1 MRQLLLGLFFLST
14 AFVSQA
20 QQVTHPAYPYKEIK
34 YFDEIGTELPTPLGS
49 AYWLQTTYIDSVSG
63 VVRRCY
69 PSGKL
74 KEYIPYASLRDRIV
88 YGVVTSWYKDGQ
100 MQTKEEYILGRRQG
114 QMLVYY
120 PNGALQRK
128 EVYEAG
134 HSMPG
139 ASCFGPN
146 GQPVPCEP
154 YEQRPL
160 YPGGEARLMKDVL
173 HQVHIPYLDFYIE
186 QNGFAIPRGYEL
198 FGGLKVAF
206 TVATDGTV
214 KDITVT
220 DDIVKDVEIA
230 VGKVIKVTGSPVQV
244 AVDKKVIAA
253 VQSLHRF
260 MPGRRNGSLVETR
273 LEMHVLFNM
282 PNVSI
287 SAPARPAHL

>member
-1 MRQLLLGLFFLST
+1 MRLLLLGLFFLPT
-14 AFVSQA
+14 ALVSQA
-20 QQVTHPAYPYKEIK
+20 QQATHPAYPYKEIK
-34 YFDEIGTELPTPLGS
+34 YFDETGTELPTPLGS
-49 AYWLQTTYIDSVSG
+49 AYWLQTTYIDSLSG

-88 YGVVTSWYKDGQ
+88 YGVVTSWYEDGQ

-139 ASCFGPN
+139 GSCFGPN

-160 YPGGEARLMKDVL
+160 YPGGEAQLMKEVI
-173 HQVHIPYLDFYIE
+173 HRVRIPNIKVYIE
-186 QNGFAIPRGYEL
+186 QNGFSISKAQYYQL

-214 KDITVT
+214 KNV
-220 DDIVKDVEIA
+220 A
-230 VGKVIKVTGSPVQV
+230 VTGSSMRS
-244 AVDKKVIAA
+244 AVDEKVIMA
-253 VQSLHRF
+253 VQSLRRF
-260 MPGRRNGSLVETR
+260 MPGKRNGSSVETR
-273 LEMHVLFNM
+273 LEMHLLFHVL
-282 PNVSI
+282 
-287 SAPARPAHL
+287 

>member
-1 MRQLLLGLFFLST
+1 MKQALFVFSFLVT
-14 AFVSQA
+14 ALFSQA
-20 QQVTHPAYPYKEIK
+20 QQRVQPTYPYKETK
-34 YFDEIGTELPTPLGS
+34 YFDERGIELPTPLGS
-49 AYWLQTTYIDSVSG
+49 AYWLQTIYIDSVSG
-63 VVRRCY
+63 VIRRCY

-74 KEYIPYASLRDRIV
+74 KEYIPYASLRNRIV
-88 YGVVTSWYKDGQ
+88 YGVVTSWYEDGQ
-100 MQTKEEYILGRRQG
+100 MQTKEEYIWGRRQG

-139 ASCFGPN
+139 GSCFGPN

-160 YPGGEARLMKDVL
+160 YPGGEERLMKDVL
-173 HQVHIPYLDFYIE
+173 RKINIPLVYVYIE
-186 QNGFAIPRGYEL
+186 QNGFAIPRNYQL

-206 TVATDGTV
+206 TVATDGIV

-220 DDIVKDVEIA
+220 DDKVKDVEIA
-230 VGKVIKVTGSPVQV
+230 TGKMVKITGSPVQV

-253 VQSLHRF
+253 VQGLHRF
-260 MPGRRNGSLVETR
+260 MPGRCNGSFVETR
-273 LEMHVLFNM
+273 LEMHVLFSM
-282 PNVSI
+282 PSVYT
-287 SAPARPAHL
+287 SALARPAHF